1 MDPDAGADDWG
12 VHVIAVPFDTARRGW
27 RMGAGPE
34 HLLSNGLAD
43 RVRRQGHDVTV
54 VIVEPMR
61 SDPAEI
67 ATAFDLM
74 ARVAEHVR
82 LAVDRGA
89 FPLVLS
95 GNCNTA
101 IGTLS
106 GLAPKDRAVLWFDA
120 HGDANTPD
128 STITGFLDGT
138 GLAAALG
145 WCWNGMTKQIPGFT
159 PVEPD
164 SVLLIGARDLDADE
178 VSLLE
183 RGRVCRLTPADVDTS
198 RLSTALSALPDA
210 VAYVHCDL
218 DVLDPSVGRAN
229 PFLVP
234 GGLSLLSLQNAISA
248 ISRRMPIGA
257 AAVTAYAPEYD
268 EDGRI
273 CIAALQIVDA
283 IIAAARPR

>member
-1 MDPDAGADDWG
+1 MR

-27 RMGAGPE
+27 RIGAGPE

-43 RVRRQGHDVTV
+43 RVRRLGHDVTA
-54 VIVEPMR
+54 VIVEPGR
-61 SDPAEI
+61 PDPAEI

-74 ARVAEHVR
+74 ARVAEQVR
-82 LAVDRGA
+82 SAVDRGA

-95 GNCNTA
+95 GNCSTA

-128 STITGFLDGT
+128 TTTTGFLDGT
-138 GLAAALG
+138 GLAAVMG
-145 WCWNGMTKQIPGFT
+145 WCWNGMTRQIPGFT
-159 PVEPD
+159 PVDPD
-164 SVLLIGARDLDADE
+164 SVLLIGARDLDPDE
-178 VSLLE
+178 ASLLD
-183 RGRVCRLTPADVDTS
+183 RGRVCRLMPEDVGTD
-198 RLSTALSALPDA
+198 RLSAALSALPDA
-210 VAYVHCDL
+210 AAYVHCDL

-234 GGLSLLSLQNAISA
+234 GGLSRLSLQNAIDA
-248 ISRRMPIGA
+248 IGRRMPIAA

-268 EDGRI
+268 EDGRM
-273 CIAALQIVDA
+273 CRAALQIVDA
-283 IIAAARPR
+283 IVAAARLR

>member
-1 MDPDAGADDWG
+1 MDPDGYDWG

-43 RVRRQGHDVTV
+43 RLGRQGYDVTV
-54 VIVEPMR
+54 VIVGPVL
-61 SDPAEI
+61 SNPAEI
-67 ATAFDLM
+67 APAFDLM
-74 ARVAEHVR
+74 ARVAEQVR
-82 LAVDRGA
+82 VAEDRGA

-106 GLAPKDRAVLWFDA
+106 GLAPQDRAILWFDA

-128 STITGFLDGT
+128 TTITGFLDGT

-145 WCWNGMTKQIPGFT
+145 WCWKGMTSRIPGFM
-159 PVEPD
+159 PVKPD
-164 SVLLIGARDLDADE
+164 SVLLIGARDLDPDE
-178 VSLLE
+178 ASLLE
-183 RGRVCRLTPADVDTS
+183 RGRVCCLTPADVDTS
-198 RLSTALSALPDA
+198 RLSTALAALPDA

-218 DVLDPSVGRAN
+218 DVLDPLEGRAN

-248 ISRRMPIGA
+248 IGRRMPIGA

-268 EDGRI
+268 QDGRI
-273 CIAALQIVDA
+273 CSAALQIVDA